1 MKEDCCSGKL
11 THGYSAGVFLRLSF
25 CLLAA
30 SLACA
35 SPAFI
40 AQASQLKYQ
49 PLEGI
54 STTTTT
60 PNQFAV
66 GDFNGDGKPDFAFAD
81 QNGTT
86 VYAYLNQGGGKFSA
100 AIATQIGSTFL
111 GDVLAGDFNEDGKT
125 DLVLSLDGAHEAEV
139 LLSNGDGTFTPQT
152 PIPNATLFISGSVGD
167 FNGDGHADL
176 LLGGNGEPYLFLG
189 KGDGTFTQQA
199 IPNGSF
205 PGSYQSEA
213 IGDFNGDKH
222 LDAVLADSSDP
233 GSQAGSIDYYPGAA
247 GGTLAAPTF
256 YQPST
261 IPNPEALGSADFN
274 GDGKLDL
281 LIAGSNGSFISFGN
295 GDGTF
300 QLQSTQLIPLAISP
314 FFSPQISNPDFFGAL
329 VADLDQDGKPD
340 AVVIDK
346 TTGLLSL
353 FVNDGTG
360 TFPNAASTPYTFQLP
375 ALSYNVAASDFNGDG
390 LPDIIVSTP
399 GAKTLTLLL
408 SVKNL
413 ATPKLSLATADNSVL
428 VGTSLA
434 LTATVNGGSTIPTG
448 TVSLLDG
455 ATQISQQTL
464 GGSGTA
470 VFELSNLAAGVHPF
484 TFSYSGDANFTPG
497 TSASL
502 SQSVTD
508 FQVTVTP
515 GVQTIAAGSK
525 ATYAFN
531 ITSQAGFSGAVTLS
545 CSGLP
550 ALATCSAP
558 PSVNVSGQLIST
570 IITVTTT
577 AGTPAIARAGNAV
590 YASALLAF
598 FALSCFRRRCLFTT
612 KIISPVFLLGVL
624 ILANVLTG
632 CGGSKT
638 APTAPSVP
646 GTPAGI
652 STITITAT
660 AIQNGTT
667 LTHSATGTLT
677 VQ

>member
-1 MKEDCCSGKL
+1 LKEDCCSAKL
-11 THGYSAGVFLRLSF
+11 HTVPLGGFLRISF

-35 SPAFI
+35 SPASV
-40 AQASQLKYQ
+40 AHASQLKYQ
-49 PLEGI
+49 PVEVV
-54 STTTTT
+54 STSTTT

-86 VYAYLNQGGGKFSA
+86 VSAYMNQGGGKFSA
-100 AIATQIGSTFL
+100 PVVTQIGSTFL
-111 GDVLAGDFNEDGKT
+111 GAILAGDFNEDGKT
-125 DLVLSLDGAHEAEV
+125 DLVLSLNDAHAAEV
-139 LLSNGDGTFTPQT
+139 LLSNGDGSFTPQT
-152 PIPNATLFISGSVGD
+152 PIPNATLFISGNVGD

-189 KGDGTFTQQA
+189 KGDGAFTQQA

-205 PGSYQSEA
+205 PGSYSSEA
-213 IGDFNGDKH
+213 LGDFNGDKH

-261 IPNPEALGSADFN
+261 IPNPEALGAADFN

-281 LIAGSNGSFISFGN
+281 LIAGSSGSFISFGN

-300 QLQSTQLIPLAISP
+300 QLQSTQLISLAIPP
-314 FFSPQISNPDFFGAL
+314 FFSPQVSNPDFFNAL
-329 VADLDQDGKPD
+329 VADLDHDGKPD
-340 AVVIDK
+340 AVVIDS

-375 ALSYNVAASDFNGDG
+375 AKSYNVAAADFNGDG

-408 SVKNL
+408 SVRNL
-413 ATPKLSLATADNSVL
+413 ATPTLSLATANNSVL

-470 VFELSNLAAGVHPF
+470 VFELPNLAAGIHTL
-484 TFSYSGDANFTPG
+484 TFSYSGDANFTPA
-497 TSASL
+497 TSAAL

-508 FQVTVTP
+508 FQVTITP
-515 GVQTIAAGSK
+515 GIQTIAAGSK

-531 ITSQAGFSGAVTLS
+531 ITSQAGFTGGVTLS

-550 ALATCSAP
+550 ALATCNAP
-558 PSVNVSGQLIST
+558 SSVDVSLALTSE

-577 AGTPAIARAGNAV
+577 AGTPAVGRAGHAV
-590 YASALLAF
+590 YASTLLAF

-612 KIISPVFLLGVL
+612 KVVSAVFLLGVL
-624 ILANVLTG
+624 ILANGLTG
-632 CGGSKT
+632 CGNGSKA
-638 APTAPSVP
+638 APTGAPVP
-646 GTPAGI
+646 GTPSGT

-660 AIQNGTT
+660 ATQNGTT

-677 VQ
+677 IQ

>member
-1 MKEDCCSGKL
+1 
-11 THGYSAGVFLRLSF
+11 LRLSF
-25 CLLAA
+25 CLFAA
-30 SLACA
+30 SLVCA
-35 SPAFI
+35 SSPSFGH
-40 AQASQLKYQ
+40 ASQLKFQ
-49 PLEGI
+49 PVEVI
-54 STTTTT
+54 STGTTT

-86 VYAYLNQGGGKFSA
+86 LSAYLNQGGGKFSA
-100 AIATQIGSTFL
+100 AVVTQIGSTFL
-111 GDVLAGDFNEDGKT
+111 GAILAGDFNEDGKT
-125 DLVLSLDGAHEAEV
+125 DLVLSLDAAHEAQV
-139 LLSNGDGTFTPQT
+139 LLSNGDGTFTAQT

-205 PGSYQSEA
+205 PGGYTSEA
-213 IGDFNGDKH
+213 TGDFNGDKH

-247 GGTLAAPTF
+247 GGTLDTPTF
-256 YQPST
+256 YQPAT
-261 IPNPEALGSADFN
+261 IPNPEALGPADFN

-300 QLQSTQLIPLAISP
+300 QLQSAQLIPLVISP

-346 TTGLLSL
+346 TSGLLSL

-360 TFPNAASTPYTFQLP
+360 TFPNAATTPYAFQLP
-375 ALSYNVAASDFNGDG
+375 ALSYNVAAADFNGDG

-399 GAKTLTLLL
+399 GTKTLSLLL

-413 ATPKLSLATADNSVL
+413 ATPQLNLATANNSVL

-434 LTATVNGGSTIPTG
+434 LTATVNGGSTVPTG

-464 GGSGTA
+464 GSSGTA
-470 VFELSNLAAGVHPF
+470 VFELSNLAAGVHTF
-484 TFSYSGDANFTPG
+484 TFSYSGDGNFASA
-497 TSASL
+497 TSAAL

-508 FQVTVTP
+508 FQVTITP
-515 GVQTIAAGSK
+515 GVQTIAAGAS
-525 ATYAFN
+525 AHYAFN
-531 ITSQAGFSGAVTLS
+531 ITTQAGFSGAVTLS

-550 ALATCSAP
+550 ALATCSVP
-558 PSVNVSGQLIST
+558 PSVNVSAQLISA

-577 AGTPAIARAGNAV
+577 AGTPAIVRAGNAV
-590 YASALLAF
+590 YASALLSF
-598 FALSCFRRRCLFTT
+598 FALSYFRRRCLFSAR
-612 KIISPVFLLGVL
+612 IVSPVFLLGVL
-624 ILANVLTG
+624 IFVGGLMG
-632 CGGSKT
+632 CGGSSKA
-638 APTAPSVP
+638 APTAPPVS
-646 GTPAGI
+646 GTPAGT
-652 STITITAT
+652 STIIVTAT
-660 AIQNGTT
+660 AMQNGTT
-667 LTHSATGTLT
+667 VTHSATGTLT
-677 VQ
+677 IQ